1 MVKNALSC
9 PAVGLVCWRSR
20 ILTMHAGI
28 GLPIAAR
35 AQAPMK
41 LPRVGIL
48 TPGRATLVA
57 ETNSL

>member
-1 MVKNALSC
+1 
-9 PAVGLVCWRSR
+9 
-20 ILTMHAGI
+20 MHAGI

>member
-1 MVKNALSC
+1 
-9 PAVGLVCWRSR
+9 
-20 ILTMHAGI
+20 MHAGI

-35 AQAPMK
+35 AQAPKK

-48 TPGRATLVA
+48 TSGLGTLVA